1 MGGVSGVPSFFQE
14 ACLRSGRV
22 TTHLSHVW
30 ACHPGNTPRDPSLI
44 TYCPSPHLHV
54 ASQPRT
60 EAVPQAALPS
70 IPRKGPPPP
79 AHCTSRQGFHPGV
92 GPEGWMASVASDPQG
107 RQGTPNHQPSADIT
121 FHPAL
126 KRPEGTREGTTERE
140 SSPVTSPT
148 QPHSNR
154 DLNIF
159 PEPEKLK
166 SNPPPPEPQGP
177 CRNPYRE
184 KAAISRFPQTPG
196 TQSQGSLGLDPAS
209 MYLLEWAGLGRPES

>member
-1 MGGVSGVPSFFQE
+1 MGGG
-14 ACLRSGRV
+14 LWG
-22 TTHLSHVW
+22 
-30 ACHPGNTPRDPSLI
+30 SLI
-44 TYCPSPHLHV
+44 LSGSLPPLREGDHPPLPRVGLSPRKHPQGPLPDHLLPFPPSARGISTQNRGSAPGCP
-54 ASQPRT
+54 
-60 EAVPQAALPS
+60 PS

-92 GPEGWMASVASDPQG
+92 GPEGWMVSVASDPQG

-209 MYLLEWAGLGRPES
+209 MYLLEWAELGRPES